1 MKNTSHSHP
10 LLSTWLAAEQ
20 QPFSGWDFSYL
31 DDNVINELPP
41 WSYETMVRQH
51 MSKAQSALDLGTA
64 GGEKL
69 LEFKDVFPPRLAATE
84 GYLPNLELAR
94 QRLEPYGVEVR
105 HSEALLVE
113 ILPFGSSEFDLVINR
128 HTGYNTRDV
137 ERVLRPGGV
146 FLTQQV
152 DGKSLLDLFEAFACQ
167 PHWPYFN
174 LAFAL
179 ERVTETHLVV
189 ELAQEWSGR
198 KIFEDVSALVYY
210 LKAVP
215 WIVDDFSVETH
226 LPYLL
231 RLQER
236 LESDG
241 QLVFHEK
248 LMILQVRK
256 RPSPD
261 F

>member
-1 MKNTSHSHP
+1 MKSVSHSHP
-10 LLSTWLAAEQ
+10 LLSTWLAAER

-31 DDNVINELPP
+31 DDKVINELPP

-51 MSKAQSALDLGTA
+51 MSLAQSALDLGTA

-69 LEFKDVFPPRLAATE
+69 LEFKDVFPPRLVATE
-84 GYLPNLELAR
+84 GYIPNLELAR
-94 QRLEPYGVEVR
+94 QRLAPYGVKVR
-105 HSEALLVE
+105 RSEAALAE
-113 ILPFGSSEFDLVINR
+113 ILPFGDSEFDLVIDR

-152 DGKSLLDLFEAFACQ
+152 DGKSLLDLFEAFGDQ

-179 ERVTETHLVV
+179 ERVAETHLVV
-189 ELAQEWSGR
+189 ELAQEWTGK
-198 KIFEDVSALVYY
+198 KIFNDVAGLVYY
-210 LKAVP
+210 LKAIP

-231 RLQER
+231 RQQER
-236 LESDG
+236 LEREG
-241 QLVFHEK
+241 QLVFHEH
-248 LMILQVRK
+248 LLVLQTRK
-256 RPSPD
+256 PA
-261 F
+261 